1 MEKNSNIDLDKIW
14 QESAKKYNL
23 KKKDYWL
30 WTVKD
35 ELIFGIYSHYTMIEK
50 QYYLKVVC
58 EFKPKWSDEIYWNIM
73 INSKLIPNL
82 EKEPLSYRITGSYI
96 APMKGIYSNQVE
108 LSGLDSEDEIQTK
121 HDNEIEKILE
131 IIRNISKKEYTG
143 RADFD
148 VITAIYNYDYRNARQ
163 ILKEIPNPYNLN
175 GTLKK
180 SGTDLKIWLFRRAA
194 KRYIRFRGLLFKKR
208 ENLSLESN
216 NIKKMLLWRS
226 YNI

>member
-131 IIRNISKKEYTG
+131 IIRNISKKEYTS

-194 KRYIRFRGLLFKKR
+194 KRYIRIRGLLFKKK

-216 NIKKMLLWRS
+216 KFK
-226 YNI
+226 